1 MAGDDELPIFR
12 PRFGRGRGA
21 AGRASST
28 TLRNALVL
36 TSAYFA
42 GRAVRRAVSG
52 ARRSRTDVRP
62 PRPQSRRVVVKARFV
77 KMTRSGAKAAA
88 LHLRYIERDGVERD
102 GSKGV
107 LYGPD
112 GPARA
117 ESFEE
122 PRPHEKHQFRIIVSP
137 EDGAELDLTAYVR
150 SYMARV
156 EKDLGQRL
164 EWAAVNHHDTG
175 HPHVHIVVR
184 GVDAR
189 GREVRFDREYI
200 SNGLRFRAQ
209 ELATL
214 ELGPR
219 TDLEVRQER
228 TQEITQERYTSLD
241 RELARR
247 AQANVVEL
255 RGPTSRPGRGGIDD
269 STLVAR
275 LQELETLRLA
285 ERASPTSWALVDR
298 WDEHLKAMGARGDII
313 KQMHLALHGDP
324 SRYRIVGAGQAIEP
338 TPSDPRGTLHG
349 RIVSKGLS
357 DELAGRYYAII
368 ETPGG
373 TGYHVP
379 LDARA
384 AEAVREGDLVALESR
399 PDRARPSGPAS
410 PAGQRIV
417 VRKVP
422 LDLAE
427 QVHYRGPV
435 LLDRLATQPLA
446 PYGFGADVRRAV
458 GRRADALRAL
468 GIDPDDPTRLT
479 KLRELERHALG
490 QRFAAR
496 SGQSFLVEPP
506 PNFQGRVELGDRG
519 ADGTPYAVVTDGTRF
534 ALVQATPDLR
544 ARDGQAVSLRRDR
557 DGRLRAHDPD
567 KDRGR

>member
-1 MAGDDELPIFR
+1 M
-12 PRFGRGRGA
+12 
-21 AGRASST
+21 
-28 TLRNALVL
+28 
-36 TSAYFA
+36 
-42 GRAVRRAVSG
+42 
-52 ARRSRTDVRP
+52 
-62 PRPQSRRVVVKARFV
+62 
-77 KMTRSGAKAAA
+77 
-88 LHLRYIERDGVERD
+88 GV
-102 GSKGV
+102 
-107 LYGPD
+107 
-112 GPARA
+112 
-117 ESFEE
+117 
-122 PRPHEKHQFRIIVSP
+122 
-137 EDGAELDLTAYVR
+137 
-150 SYMARV
+150 
-156 EKDLGQRL
+156 
-164 EWAAVNHHDTG
+164 
-175 HPHVHIVVR
+175 
-184 GVDAR
+184 
-189 GREVRFDREYI
+189 
-200 SNGLRFRAQ
+200 
-209 ELATL
+209 
-214 ELGPR
+214 
-219 TDLEVRQER
+219 
-228 TQEITQERYTSLD
+228 
-241 RELARR
+241 
-247 AQANVVEL
+247 
-255 RGPTSRPGRGGIDD
+255 
-269 STLVAR
+269 
-275 LQELETLRLA
+275 
-285 ERASPTSWALVDR
+285 
-298 WDEHLKAMGARGDII
+298 RGDII

-324 SRYRIVGAGQAIEP
+324 SRYRIVAPGQAIEP
-338 TPSDPRGTLHG
+338 TPADPRGTLHG

-373 TGYHVP
+373 TGYHLP

-410 PAGQRIV
+410 PAGQRIA

-435 LLDRLATQPLA
+435 LLDRLASQPLA

-458 GRRADALRAL
+458 DRRADALRAL
-468 GIDPDDPTRLT
+468 GIDPDDPARLT

-490 QRFAAR
+490 QGFAAR

>member
-21 AGRASST
+21 TGRAAST

-219 TDLEVRQER
+219 TDLEVRQAR
-228 TQEITQERYTSLD
+228 TKEITHERYTSLD

-247 AQANVVEL
+247 AQGNVVEL
-255 RGPTSRPGRGGIDD
+255 RGPTSRSGRGGIDD

-275 LQELETLRLA
+275 LQQLETLRLA

-324 SRYRIVGAGQAIEP
+324 SRYRIVGPGQAIEP
-338 TPSDPRGTLHG
+338 TPADPRGTLHG

-410 PAGQRIV
+410 PAGQRVV

-422 LDLAE
+422 
-427 QVHYRGPV
+427 H
-435 LLDRLATQPLA
+435 
-446 PYGFGADVRRAV
+446 GFGADVRRAV
-458 GRRADALRAL
+458 DRRADALRAL
-468 GIDPDDPTRLT
+468 GIDPHDPARLT
-479 KLRELERHALG
+479 KLREVERHALG